1 MVETAGS
8 PKEIRRFIKA
18 CEDEGLDVTMGG
30 GGHYKVAG
38 KGWVVTVSKTPKN
51 GHTAV
56 KQAMRDLRRNGVRL

>member
-1 MVETAGS
+1 
-8 PKEIRRFIKA
+8 
-18 CEDEGLDVTMGG
+18 MGG